1 MTNLLFVGIGGAI
14 GAVLRF
20 LAGIITVKW
29 VGKSDVLTGTVM
41 ANLTGC
47 FFAGAALGW
56 AVENPA
62 VSPEAVLFIS
72 TGILGSL
79 TTFSTFALESWQL
92 VKKDTITQLLFYL
105 CLQVV
110 AAFLM
115 TVAGYFTIQ
124 IISAP

>member
-1 MTNLLFVGIGGAI
+1 MTNLLLVGIGGAI

-20 LAGIITVKW
+20 MAGTITVNW
-29 VGKSDVLTGTVM
+29 IGKSDVLTGTVL

-47 FFAGAALGW
+47 FVAGIALGW
-56 AVENPA
+56 AAENPA

-92 VKKDTITQLLFYL
+92 AKKDKATDLLFYL
-105 CLQVV
+105 SLQVIL
-110 AAFLM
+110 AFLM
-115 TVAGYFTIQ
+115 TAAGYFITQ
-124 IISAP
+124 FISAS

>member
-1 MTNLLFVGIGGAI
+1 MIHLLFIATGGAI

-29 VGKSDVLTGTVM
+29 VGKSDVLTGTVI

-56 AVENPA
+56 AAENPA
-62 VSPEAVLFIS
+62 VSPEVVLFIS

-79 TTFSTFALESWQL
+79 TTFSTFALEGWQL

-105 CLQVV
+105 CLQVI

-115 TVAGYFTIQ
+115 TAAGYVTIL
-124 IISAP
+124 IISAS